1 MTRRLGFTLIELLVV
16 IGLVALLIGLLLP
29 ALGVARK
36 RAKQV
41 PCAANLRS
49 LMQANYQYATDSK
62 GHMPF
67 SNSATLESGSYP
79 HPGWLYDLPKTDVTA
94 SDDRKTK
101 FKSPDVQSGALWF
114 YLKTRATYSCPLDE
128 LFGSSGQG
136 SHAMTSFMM
145 NAAVTGLGNKTYPP
159 IRLERFKANQ
169 VCYWE
174 PEETKDWNDGNTEPT
189 NGHTTRHLG
198 ACSAG
203 FFDSHV
209 VFWPVGDFDKQYKT
223 NYASSLW
230 CDPRYPDR
238 GRDPASLGHFF
249 SDEPGYP
256 S

>member
-1 MTRRLGFTLIELLVV
+1 MREKRAFTLIELLVV
-16 IGLVALLIGLLLP
+16 IGLIALLIGLLLP

-49 LMQANYQYATDSK
+49 LMQANYQYATDSR
-62 GHMPF
+62 GYMPF

-79 HPGWLYDLPKTDVTA
+79 HPGWLYDWSKTAKNRVDGFQAQDVET
-94 SDDRKTK
+94 
-101 FKSPDVQSGALWF
+101 GALWY
-114 YLKTRATYSCPLDE
+114 YLKVRATYSCPLDE
-128 LFGSSGQG
+128 FFATPKG
-136 SHAMTSFMM
+136 SHAMASFMM
-145 NAAVTGLGNKTYPP
+145 NAVVTGLGNKTYPP
-159 IRLERFKANQ
+159 LRLERFKANQ

-174 PEETKDWNDGNTEPT
+174 PEENKDWNDGNTEPI

-209 VFWPVGDFDKQYKT
+209 VFWPVGDFDRQYKT

-238 GRDPASLGHFF
+238 GRDPASANHFF
-249 SDEPGYP
+249 ADEPGYP